1 MLKWSDSKDLD
12 MAQEAAIKL
21 QIAQAEPPPPPPS
34 KLAAGKTDNGAK
46 PGT

>member
-1 MLKWSDSKDLD
+1 MLKWSDSKDLV